1 MKAYIVEA
9 TDFSPEVILDPE
21 NNTFEISGI
30 SRPENANDFYEPIV
44 KWLEDYLKAP
54 NQKTQV
60 KFNFDYFNT
69 SSLKYFLMILS
80 KFKEIS
86 ETDSELKIDW
96 CYDREDESM
105 LEAGKS
111 LEELS
116 ELEFDFVVNK

>member
-1 MKAYIVEA
+1 MKAYTVDA
-9 TDFSPEVILDPE
+9 TDFSPRVVLDPE
-21 NNTFEISGI
+21 NNIFEISGI
-30 SRPENANDFYEPIV
+30 SRPENASDFYEPIV
-44 KWLEDYLKAP
+44 QWLEEYIQNP
-54 NQKTQV
+54 NEMTEV

-80 KFKEIS
+80 KFKEIT

-96 CYDREDESM
+96 YYDKEDESM

-116 ELEFDFVVNK
+116 ELEFNFLVND

>member
-1 MKAYIVEA
+1 MKAYTVEA
-9 TDFSPEVILDPE
+9 TDFSPRVLMDPA
-21 NNTFEISGI
+21 NNIFELSGI

-44 KWLEDYLKAP
+44 QWLEEYVQAP
-54 NQKTQV
+54 NQMTEI

-80 KFKEIS
+80 KFKEIT

-96 CYDREDESM
+96 YYDKEDESM

-116 ELEFDFVVNK
+116 ELEFDFIVNE